1 MLNKVI
7 LTGKVGRA
15 PKFCVT
21 QEGKELV
28 SFSLATSV
36 YWRDEAGEWQSA
48 TDWHHIAV
56 FRESTI
62 RWLKGVL
69 KRGDPLYVEGK
80 LTYHS
85 WIDKFGQKRLSSHV
99 VITNREGRVEY
110 LRSSPFQNT
119 VSQPPNLISNLNVQ
133 DTSQPASLEEESHS
147 EQKNKSESTSLQIEP
162 TKALAKVESHE
173 ENQSLSH

>member
-15 PKFCVT
+15 PKVCLT

-28 SFSLATSV
+28 TFSLATAQH
-36 YWRDEAGEWQSA
+36 WRDEEGEWQSA

-56 FRESTI
+56 FRGSTI
-62 RWLKGVL
+62 RWLKDVL
-69 KRGDPLYVEGK
+69 KSGDPLYVEGK

-99 VITNREGRVEY
+99 VITNRDGRVEY
-110 LRSSPFQNT
+110 LRPSSFQNT
-119 VSQPPNLISNLNVQ
+119 TSQSPNLISNLDVQ
-133 DTSQPASLEEESHS
+133 DKPQPVSLEAEHGS
-147 EQKNKSESTSLQIEP
+147 EQKDESVGLSLEISSA
-162 TKALAKVESHE
+162 KALVELEPQE
-173 ENQSLSH
+173 ENQPLTH

>member
-15 PKFCVT
+15 PKVCLT
-21 QEGKELV
+21 QAGKELV
-28 SFSLATSV
+28 TFSLATSV
-36 YWRDEAGEWQSA
+36 HWRDEEGERQSA

-56 FRESTI
+56 FREST
-62 RWLKGVL
+62 LKWIKDVL
-69 KRGDPLYVEGK
+69 KSGDPLYVEGK

-99 VITNREGRVEY
+99 VVTNREGRVEY
-110 LRSSPFQNT
+110 LRPSSPFQHI

-133 DTSQPASLEEESHS
+133 NTSQSAFLEAESLS
-147 EQKNKSESTSLQIEP
+147 EQKEESGVASFETSQ
-162 TKALAKVESHE
+162 
-173 ENQSLSH
+173 ENPQPLSY